1 MQVHRKKNPFFLA
14 YIIKKLY
21 LCSVKSTFSWYII
34 IIATMAAFASCRC
47 DNTIMSLRE
56 AQEVVAQADSLWH
69 EGKMYGVDEGDSAT
83 LAQAYER
90 LKELSTFS
98 RQKSEY
104 AHACYHYGKLLRAK
118 DDPAAAMQAF
128 LDATHSGTKDYHILG
143 RVYSNMGDICHLAG
157 EYQLSYDMF
166 EQSANMFLRDKDTLS
181 YYYLLN
187 DMAFEL
193 AEQGKKDEAMSIA
206 DKIYE
211 NCRNEE
217 VLLKTLE
224 TLSIAYKKIQQYDS
238 AIYYAHL
245 LLNYNEPI
253 GYLICAQSYS
263 YLEKKDSAV
272 LYAQKV
278 LENTNQLDEI
288 NNALYILTNADDTK
302 VLEDIRQIAAYRSDV
317 QKLLEIRQG
326 KLSQAVQ
333 LLEQDLNRKPD
344 KRWILTLIAVFLFVV
359 ATCAFVYLWKKRKE
373 HSQLK
378 RDIDIKQEQK
388 TQLEENIVAMHSEI
402 SQLSEQQQKTYQ
414 QLLSNI
420 EITCSTLR
428 NSKDVQVKLCWNDYE
443 QMCTII
449 NYHFN
454 KIADRLQNI
463 NLSEREVRLCIL
475 VLIGGYSDKQMAD
488 ILYYSYKTIRSTKRH
503 IALKLGTTS
512 ANLRSFLIE
521 KIVE

>member
-1 MQVHRKKNPFFLA
+1 MLFAAVVFSS
-14 YIIKKLY
+14 
-21 LCSVKSTFSWYII
+21 CS
-34 IIATMAAFASCRC
+34 RGGPG
-47 DNTIMSLRE
+47 MSLNE
-56 AQEVVAQADSLWH
+56 AREVVAQADSLWH

-90 LKELSTFS
+90 LKELSAFS

-128 LDATHSGTKDYHILG
+128 LDATRSGTKDYHILG
-143 RVYSNMGDICHLAG
+143 RVYSNIGSICHLASDFP
-157 EYQLSYDMF
+157 LSYDMY
-166 EQSANMFLRDKDTLS
+166 EKSADMFLKNGDTLS

-193 AEQGKKDEAMSIA
+193 AEQGEKEKTITITN
-206 DKIYE
+206 KIYE
-211 NCRNEE
+211 NCKNEN

-224 TLSIAYKKIQQYDS
+224 TQSIAYKKIHQYDS

-245 LLNYNEPI
+245 LLKYNDEPI
-253 GYLICAQSYS
+253 GYLVCAQAYS

-272 LYAQKV
+272 FYAQKV
-278 LENTNQLDEI
+278 LENTSQLDEI
-288 NNALYILTNADDTK
+288 NNALYILTNADETK
-302 VLEDIRQIAAYRSDV
+302 VIEDIRRIAAYRSDV

-344 KRWILTLIAVFLFVV
+344 LRWLFALVGIVLFAGSCTILYYIWHKRNVHSRLI
-359 ATCAFVYLWKKRKE
+359 
-373 HSQLK
+373 H
-378 RDIDIKQEQK
+378 DIGTKQKQK
-388 TQLEENIVAMHSEI
+388 TQLEDNIIAMHTEI
-402 SQLSEQQQKTYQ
+402 SQLSEQQHKTHQ

-420 EITCSTLR
+420 EATCSTLR
-428 NSKDVQVKLCWNDYE
+428 NSKDVLSELGWKDYT

-449 NYHFN
+449 NRLFN
-454 KIADRLQNI
+454 NLANTLQKQ
-463 NLSEREVRLCIL
+463 NLSDREIRLCIL